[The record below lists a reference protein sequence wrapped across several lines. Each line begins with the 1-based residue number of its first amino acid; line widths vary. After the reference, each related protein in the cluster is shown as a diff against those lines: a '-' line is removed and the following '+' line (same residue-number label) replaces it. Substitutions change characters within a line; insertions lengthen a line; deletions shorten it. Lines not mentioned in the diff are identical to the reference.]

1 MSRKSAF
8 SVGLLV
14 LGAYILAAI
23 LSSFITPYSP
33 TGLVGRP
40 LDDPSEAHLL
50 GTNDLG
56 QDIFSRLLYGT
67 RATLIIG
74 LLGALL
80 SVSVSTFVGLVSA
93 YYGGGIDEVITRS
106 VDVMMTI
113 PTFPLL
119 LVLTI
124 FFAPS
129 IFVISGLMGVL
140 GGTQGIRIIR
150 SQVLSLVEANFVYG
164 AKAIGAGD
172 LRIMTR
178 HILPNVLPLA
188 TVKFVFA
195 AQRYMLMG
203 VGLGFLGLGD
213 PSVVDWG
220 QMISRAYYNG
230 GFALGLWWWLIPPGI
245 AVTLLSVALAL
256 LGYGLEEEIDPRL
269 KRSAAI

>member
-8 SVGLLV
+8 NAGLIILIV
-14 LGAYILAAI
+14 YILTA
-23 LSSFITPYSP
+23 LFSPFITPYSP
-33 TGLVGRP
+33 TELVGRP
-40 LDDPSEAHLL
+40 LDCPSDTHHL

-80 SVSVSTFVGLVSA
+80 SVSVSTMVGVVSA

-106 VDVMMTI
+106 IDVLMTI
-113 PTFPLL
+113 PSFPLL

-124 FFAPS
+124 FFTPS
-129 IFVISGLMGVL
+129 IFVISGLLGVL
-140 GGTQGIRIIR
+140 GGMQGIRIIR

-164 AKAIGAGD
+164 AKAIGASD
-172 LRIMTR
+172 TRIMSR

-230 GFALGLWWWLIPPGI
+230 GFALGLWWWLVPPGI

-256 LGYGLEEEIDPRL
+256 LGYALEDEIDPRL
-269 KRSAAI
+269 NRSVAI